1 MAAIVCILCVFTL
14 VYLCIWVL
22 RSRMETSS
30 SELRILPGFADRRF
44 VTAAAAAA
52 CSTPVS
58 VCLLCLVYLCVC
70 VFAGV
75 F

>member
-1 MAAIVCILCVFTL
+1 MSAIQWIVVHSKESDMFGSRTRFGAAEGL
-14 VYLCIWVL
+14 V
-22 RSRMETSS
+22 
-30 SELRILPGFADRRF
+30 RILPGFADRRF
-44 VTAAAAAA
+44 LTAAAAAA

-58 VCLLCLVYLCVC
+58 VCLLCLVCLCVC